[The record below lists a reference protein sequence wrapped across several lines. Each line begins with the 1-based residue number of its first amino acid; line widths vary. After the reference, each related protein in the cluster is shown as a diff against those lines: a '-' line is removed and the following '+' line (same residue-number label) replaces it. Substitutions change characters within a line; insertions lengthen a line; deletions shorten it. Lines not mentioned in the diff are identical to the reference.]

1 MALKPRPAVF
11 LDRDGTLIPDL
22 GYLSD
27 PTKVRLYKGT
37 AEALRL
43 LRSAGFYLFAVTN
56 QSGVAR
62 GYFPEST
69 VKAVHRRL
77 QTLLKLK
84 GARIDA
90 FFYCPHYPEG
100 KVQRYAMAC
109 DCRKPKTGMVKQA
122 LRKYAVD
129 LRKSYM
135 VGDKMDDLQL
145 AHNARMAQ
153 GILVRT
159 GNGKMTAKRLKT
171 GPLAKSG
178 VVLDVLQAAR
188 LILAQNGNPSW
199 TTEDSKTIV
208 P

>member
-1 MALKPRPAVF
+1 MGKKNLRPAVF

-27 PTKVRLYKGT
+27 PRRVRLYKGT

-43 LRSAGFYLFAVTN
+43 LREAGFYLFVVTN

-62 GYFPEST
+62 GYFPEGT
-69 VKAVHRRL
+69 VRAVHRRL
-77 QTLLKLK
+77 QALLKAK

-90 FFYCPHYPEG
+90 FFHCPHYPEG
-100 KVQRYAMAC
+100 KVRRYALAC

-122 LRKYAVD
+122 LRKYPVD
-129 LRKSYM
+129 LSKSYM

-159 GNGKMTAKRLKT
+159 GNGKTAAKKLKA
-171 GPLAKSG
+171 GALAKSP
-178 VVLDVLQAAR
+178 VASDVLQAAR
-188 LILAQNGNPSW
+188 LILAQR
-199 TTEDSKTIV
+199 
-208 P
+208 